1 MATVIN
7 ISDVRRRFSIAGG
20 PGARAREIVLEPG
33 QKADGIPDSLVL
45 PVKGAARRPLPSIVH
60 QLTNGH
66 VIPLDSDQA
75 RDYLAGQGK
84 PPARVSRAASTKPSG
99 RQPADDDGGIPEVTG
114 N

>member
-33 QKADGIPDSLVL
+33 QKADGVPDSLVN

-66 VIPLDSDQA
+66 VVPLDSD
-75 RDYLAGQGK
+75 K
-84 PPARVSRAASTKPSG
+84 ARVSRAASTKPG
-99 RQPADDDGGIPEVTG
+99 VKPPADDDGDIPEVTG